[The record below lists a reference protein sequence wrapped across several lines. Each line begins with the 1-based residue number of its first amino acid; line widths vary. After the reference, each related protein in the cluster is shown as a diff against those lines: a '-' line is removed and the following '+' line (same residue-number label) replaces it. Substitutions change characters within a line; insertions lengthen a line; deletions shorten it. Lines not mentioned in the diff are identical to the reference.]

1 MKHSTLVKKINE
13 GADVGQTAKQ
23 ELPKWNKAKD
33 KDTGQKKVMKGLT
46 NRRNEEAEL
55 MQK

>member
-1 MKHSTLVKKINE
+1 MTSFTFNVGEKAMKHSTLVKKINE

-33 KDTGQKKVMKGLT
+33 KDTG
-46 NRRNEEAEL
+46 
-55 MQK
+55 